1 MNPNLPDIV
10 IPANQ
15 IDALRQHS
23 VFIDGIADTQ
33 DPGTEIRLSYSD
45 FSDIFDPHVWG
56 IAEHTFSQIIHNP
69 AQFSGIIDLLVHYS
83 KLSVASN
90 IPLMQLGLL
99 ERYAERLAF
108 DRPIV
113 TPQDQAEVQRVLTY
127 IKQTQLGAEEI
138 LEAFENGILFLGM
151 GEIQYQFARNQYVD
165 AIEMFKNSF
174 FTPEQFV
181 AYMVDLP
188 NERAGYATLINYYA
202 NAMSLNNVKQVGDY
216 FGIHGGKRRKSKKTR
231 KIRKH

>member
-15 IDALRQHS
+15 IDSLRQHS

-33 DPGTEIRLSYSD
+33 DPGTEIRLSYADYSTT
-45 FSDIFDPHVWG
+45 FTPHLWG
-56 IAEHTFSQIIHNP
+56 IVTHTFTQMMQNP
-69 AQFSGIIDLLVHYS
+69 LEFSGIIDLLVYYS
-83 KLSVASN
+83 KLSAASN

-99 ERYAERLAF
+99 EQYAERLSF
-108 DRPIV
+108 DRPI
-113 TPQDQAEVQRVLTY
+113 TTDQDQAEVQKVLTY
-127 IKQTQLGAEEI
+127 IKRSRLNAEEI
-138 LEAFENGILFLGM
+138 LEAFENGILFVGM
-151 GEIQYQFARNQYVD
+151 GELQYQFQRNQYVD

-174 FTPEQFV
+174 FTPERF
-181 AYMVDLP
+181 AEYIRFLP
-188 NERAGYATLINYYA
+188 NERAGYLTLMNYYA

-231 KIRKH
+231 KIRKY